1 MQGARFITPEIK
13 LSVLEAKYF
22 KTEITLD
29 EHVLVW
35 LIEGESKVIQAD
47 TELVFKG
54 GDIFLVPRNRLT
66 TICNFPIDGK
76 PHKAVAIHLS
86 TKRLKSFYSNSTSQG
101 KNGVRHTIPIYRDH
115 ALLSS
120 FLGSLLPYFDIP
132 NKLPEQI
139 ADLKITE
146 AIVILREIDKGIDA
160 VLANFD
166 EPGKV
171 DLISF
176 MEKNY
181 MFNMPLEKLGY
192 LTGRSLSTFKRD
204 FVKHFRTTPQRWL
217 TQKRLELAYYQLSE
231 MKRRP
236 VDIYFEVGFENLSHF
251 SFAFK
256 KHFGMSPTELIDH
269 KRDTDQYY

>member
-13 LSVLEAKYF
+13 LSVLEEKYF

-29 EHVLVW
+29 EHVIVW
-35 LIEGESKVIQAD
+35 LIEGESKVIQANAS
-47 TELVFKG
+47 LVFKA
-54 GDIFLVPRNRLT
+54 GDIFLIPRNQLT
-66 TICNFPIDGK
+66 TVLNFPIDGK

-86 TKRLKSFYSNSTSQG
+86 TERLKKVYSNANLEHKTAGQ
-101 KNGVRHTIPIYRDH
+101 HTVLTYRDH

-146 AIVILREIDKGIDA
+146 AIAILREIDKGIDNI
-160 VLANFD
+160 LANFD

-171 DLISF
+171 ELVSF

-181 MFNMPLEKLGY
+181 MFNMPLEKIGY

-204 FVKHFRTTPQRWL
+204 FVKIFKTTPQRWL
-217 TQKRLELAYYQLSE
+217 TQKRLELAYYHIAE
-231 MKRRP
+231 KKRKP
-236 VDIYFEVGFENLSHF
+236 TDVYFEVGFENLSHF

-256 KHFGMSPTELIDH
+256 KQYGCSPSELL
-269 KRDTDQYY
+269 